1 MSLITEL
8 NLVNSLQLV
17 TYVTNYLNIRKK
29 KHKNLPFFFPG
40 LALKSGNSRSCRKEE
55 YQLRPTV
62 SEWW

>member
-29 KHKNLPFFFPG
+29 KTQKLAFFLPRTCTKIRQF
-40 LALKSGNSRSCRKEE
+40 
-55 YQLRPTV
+55 
-62 SEWW
+62 